1 MSFLSHHNQQNSGG
15 INQQNNIDNSTH
27 INMFNGFNESNK
39 PSQDPNENV
48 ELIIEIA
55 LFVVIITV
63 LYKKISPIIIN
74 YSWAIILAILVLAII
89 NIIYAFKERYSNSE
103 KIITIMQGLIPI
115 VGQITWVK
123 LNPQKKVTEFL
134 KTVKVDNVSGIY
146 KSITPIFNALS
157 NGNINIFIYIIIQC
171 ILLGILYGVIIGN
184 NINLYKNKNINIE
197 FQFIAYLFIFILEG
211 FSQYIIK

>member
-1 MSFLSHHNQQNSGG
+1 
-15 INQQNNIDNSTH
+15 
-27 INMFNGFNESNK
+27 MFNGFNESNK

-48 ELIIEIA
+48 ELIIGIA

-63 LYKKISPIIIN
+63 LYKKISSIIIN

>member
-48 ELIIEIA
+48 ELIIGIA

-63 LYKKISPIIIN
+63 LYKKISSIIIN

-146 KSITPIFNALS
+146 KSITPIFRDCQ
-157 NGNINIFIYIIIQC
+157 IFC
-171 ILLGILYGVIIGN
+171 VN
-184 NINLYKNKNINIE
+184 SS
-197 FQFIAYLFIFILEG
+197 
-211 FSQYIIK
+211 FSQIDFLIIYSK

>member
-48 ELIIEIA
+48 ELIIGIA

-63 LYKKISPIIIN
+63 LYKKISSIIIN

-157 NGNINIFIYIIIQC
+157 KRLSN
-171 ILLGILYGVIIGN
+171 LLC
-184 NINLYKNKNINIE
+184 K
-197 FQFIAYLFIFILEG
+197 
-211 FSQYIIK
+211 